1 MKNFLISREVKNM
14 SNFYNEINKLTE
26 DIVKHRVNEIQ
37 VEERINRL
45 KKRYG
50 EDAFPSFNFE
60 KNPQLWSK
68 SYLLE
73 LKEKNVTGA
82 YSEEF
87 LLYMA
92 EVSDYLAK
100 RKKRTL
106 IMVVSMLT
114 VSFTILINV
123 RTYSSQIIKKLYN
136 LIKKKKTTMFD
147 NKKNFKKK

>member
-1 MKNFLISREVKNM
+1 MNLNFGVNLI
-14 SNFYNEINKLTE
+14 Y
-26 DIVKHRVNEIQ
+26 
-37 VEERINRL
+37 
-45 KKRYG
+45 
-50 EDAFPSFNFE
+50 
-60 KNPQLWSK
+60 
-68 SYLLE
+68 LE

-136 LIKKKKTTMFD
+136 LIKKKKITMFVI
-147 NKKNFKKK
+147 KRILRKNRKFITKIKTKISTTYN

>member
-1 MKNFLISREVKNM
+1 M

-123 RTYSSQIIKKLYN
+123 RTYSSQIIKKL
-136 LIKKKKTTMFD
+136 L
-147 NKKNFKKK
+147 